1 MTSILTA
8 LSVLAAIVFTAML
21 VVLLAEALDAHGRRR

>member
-8 LSVLAAIVFTAML
+8 LSSLAALVFTALMVVAL
-21 VVLLAEALDAHGRRR
+21 VEALDAHGRRR